1 MQRLSRSGL
10 ARLLCQNQS
19 KGDGVTLTQLLV
31 GMGLLGVALNSA
43 ALSLG
48 ATTAVPLIGRP
59 LNITLPVA
67 TDGADDLCIRADV
80 LYADSP
86 VSPAQVTTQFEAT
99 GKKDGLIRLRSNKAV
114 DEPVVTVE
122 VSAGCVQR
130 VSRRYVL
137 LADVGEEVALPSLAA
152 GPALQRQPPL
162 VVREEAVSLRSLRS
176 ASNLSAK
183 ASQPDAKANR
193 AVAAGPQRVVPG
205 ASAGRNGGKPAPVG
219 KAGDRLK
226 LSPADFA
233 FERSPSLKLS
243 LELKGEPAGGMAERA
258 AAAALWRVL
267 NLDVDTSLRGLEKIT
282 ALETELRSLKAAK
295 AESDRA
301 IGSLK
306 ADLAQAQSARYA
318 NLLVYGL
325 AALALLLAGLL
336 AWRWGRARQQT
347 TPPLWSPSVVDPLP
361 SAQSSYLPPTKPV
374 KSAKETAPTGT
385 GIDLDM
391 MASLFPEQDAGAPA
405 ADSSGASAPQID
417 FGDSLSPSRRGVKAE
432 ELLDIQ
438 QQADFFVSLGQHDQ
452 AITVLRSYIG
462 QSKGGDVADASP
474 LAYLDLLRLYHTLNR
489 RQDYQLL
496 REDFNQTF
504 GVRVPEFDHYR
515 QQSMGLL
522 AYPEVLSRIVVA
534 WPRPAVLPVLEDMIF
549 KRPDS
554 SAEAFDLEAC
564 RDLLLLYAVVKERLA
579 DEASPLTY

>member
-1 MQRLSRSGL
+1 M
-10 ARLLCQNQS
+10 
-19 KGDGVTLTQLLV
+19 TLTQSLV
-31 GMGLLGVALNSA
+31 GIGLLGAALNSA

-48 ATTAVPLIGRP
+48 NTTAVPLIGRP
-59 LNITLPVA
+59 LNITLPVV

-86 VSPAQVTTQFEAT
+86 VSPALVTTQFEAT

-122 VSAGCVQR
+122 LSAGCVQR

-137 LADVGEEVALPSLAA
+137 LADVGEEVSLPTLAT
-152 GPALQRQPPL
+152 GPALQNLPPR
-162 VVREEAVSLRSLRS
+162 VVREEGVSLRSLRS
-176 ASNLSAK
+176 EPNLSARSGQPG
-183 ASQPDAKANR
+183 ASKNRENR
-193 AVAAGPQRVVPG
+193 AAASSGSQRVVPG
-205 ASAGRNGGKPAPVG
+205 TSAGRKAGKSAPAG

-233 FERSPSLKLS
+233 IERNPALKLS

-267 NLDVDTSLRGLEKIT
+267 NLDTDAALGGLEKIT

-295 AESDRA
+295 AESDRTV
-301 IGSLK
+301 GSLK
-306 ADLAQAQSARYA
+306 ADLAQAKSARYA

-325 AALALLLAGLL
+325 VGLVLLLAGLL
-336 AWRWGRARQQT
+336 AWRWGRARNQAV
-347 TPPLWSPSVVDPLP
+347 PLWAPSQNDPVP
-361 SAQSSYLPPTKPV
+361 AAESSYLPAAKPAER
-374 KSAKETAPTGT
+374 SNT

-391 MASLFPEQDAGAPA
+391 MASLFPEPD
-405 ADSSGASAPQID
+405 ASAGPADNSKVPAPQTD
-417 FGDSLSPSRRGVKAE
+417 FGDSMSPSPRGVKAE

-462 QSKGGDVADASP
+462 QSKGGAVTDASP

-489 RQDYQLL
+489 RQDYQSL

-504 GVRVPEFDHYR
+504 HVHVPEFDDYR
-515 QQSMGLL
+515 QQSQGLL

-534 WPRPAVLPVLEDMIF
+534 WPRPAVLALIEDMIF
-549 KRPDS
+549 KRPDGS
-554 SAEAFDLEAC
+554 TDAFDLEAC
-564 RDLLLLYAVVKERLA
+564 RDLLLLYAVAKERLA
-579 DEASPLTY
+579 DEATPMTY

>member
-1 MQRLSRSGL
+1 MPGLSRSGL
-10 ARLLCQNQS
+10 ACLLCQNQS
-19 KGDGVTLTQLLV
+19 KGDEVKLTQSL
-31 GMGLLGVALNSA
+31 MGIGLFGVALNSA

-48 ATTAVPLIGRP
+48 TTTAVPLIGRP
-59 LNITLPVA
+59 LNITLPVV

-122 VSAGCVQR
+122 LSAGCLQR

-137 LADVGEEVALPSLAA
+137 LADVGEEVSLPTLAT
-152 GPALQRQPPL
+152 GPVLQSQPPL

-176 ASNLSAK
+176 GSELSAK
-183 ASQPDAKANR
+183 ASQPGAKKNP
-193 AVAAGPQRVVPG
+193 AAAPSGPQRVVPG
-205 ASAGRNGGKPAPVG
+205 APAGRKGGKQVPAG

-233 FERSPSLKLS
+233 FERSPALKLS

-282 ALETELRSLKAAK
+282 ALETELRSLKA
-295 AESDRA
+295 
-301 IGSLK
+301 
-306 ADLAQAQSARYA
+306 DLAQAQSERYA

-347 TPPLWSPSVVDPLP
+347 APPLWSPSLADPVP
-361 SAQSSYLPPTKPV
+361 SAQSSYLPAAKP
-374 KSAKETAPTGT
+374 ARETAPTGT

-391 MASLFPEQDAGAPA
+391 MASLFPEQDDGAPA
-405 ADSSGASAPQID
+405 ADSSSASAPQTD

-462 QSKGGDVADASP
+462 QSKDGDVADASP
-474 LAYLDLLRLYHTLNR
+474 LAYLDLLRLYHMLNR

-496 REDFNQTF
+496 SEDFNQTF
-504 GVRVPEFDHYR
+504 GVHVPEFDDYR
-515 QQSMGLL
+515 QQSLGLL

-534 WPRPAVLPVLEDMIF
+534 WPRSAVLPLIEDMIF
-549 KRPDS
+549 KRPDG

-564 RDLLLLYAVVKERLA
+564 RDLLLLYAVAKERLA
-579 DEASPLTY
+579 DEAAPMTY

>member
-1 MQRLSRSGL
+1 MAELCRT
-10 ARLLCQNQS
+10 APPVALCQNHI
-19 KGDGVTLTQLLV
+19 KGDGVTLIQTLA

-67 TDGADDLCIRADV
+67 TDGSDDLCLRADV

-86 VSPAQVTTQFEAT
+86 VAPAQVTTQFEAT
-99 GKKDGLIRLRSNKAV
+99 GKKDGLIRLRSSKAV

-137 LADVGEEVALPSLAA
+137 LADVGEEVVLPSLAS
-152 GPALQRQPPL
+152 GQVLQTPAQP
-162 VVREEAVSLRSLRS
+162 VVREAQMAPRSLRS
-176 ASNLSAK
+176 APSLSTKAGPPNARPNRATAANAAQPGVSGPVAGRAGGKSTPVAK
-183 ASQPDAKANR
+183 A
-193 AVAAGPQRVVPG
+193 
-205 ASAGRNGGKPAPVG
+205 RN
-219 KAGDRLK
+219 RLK

-233 FERSPSLKLS
+233 FERNPALKLS
-243 LELKGEPAGGMAERA
+243 LELTGQPAGGEAERA

-267 NLDVDTSLRGLEKIT
+267 NLDVNAALGGLEKIT
-282 ALETELRSLKAAK
+282 ALETELRTLRAAK

-301 IGSLK
+301 LGSLK
-306 ADLAQAQSARYA
+306 ADLALAQSQRYA
-318 NLLVYGL
+318 NLLVYSLVGL
-325 AALALLLAGLL
+325 VLLLAALL
-336 AWRWGRARQQT
+336 AWRWRSTRHQAVPWA
-347 TPPLWSPSVVDPLP
+347 PPQSDDPVATA
-361 SAQSSYLPPTKPV
+361 SSSYLPAAKQSV
-374 KSAKETAPTGT
+374 KETAPTGT

-391 MASLFPEQDAGAPA
+391 MASLFPEQDADAAASGSGKAAAPHT
-405 ADSSGASAPQID
+405 D

-452 AITVLRSYIG
+452 AITVLRSYIR
-462 QSKGGDVADASP
+462 QSKSGVEMAETSP
-474 LAYLDLLRLYHTLNR
+474 MAYLDLLRLYHTLNR

-496 REDFNQTF
+496 REDFNQAF
-504 GVRVPEFDHYR
+504 HVHVPEFDDYR
-515 QQSMGLL
+515 QQSQGLL
-522 AYPEVLSRIVVA
+522 AYPEVMSRIVVA
-534 WPRPAVLPVLEDMIF
+534 WPRPAVLPLIEDMIF

-554 SAEAFDLEAC
+554 PIEAFDLEAC
-564 RDLLLLYAVVKERLA
+564 RDLLLLYAVAKERIAEEDAPLA
-579 DEASPLTY
+579 F